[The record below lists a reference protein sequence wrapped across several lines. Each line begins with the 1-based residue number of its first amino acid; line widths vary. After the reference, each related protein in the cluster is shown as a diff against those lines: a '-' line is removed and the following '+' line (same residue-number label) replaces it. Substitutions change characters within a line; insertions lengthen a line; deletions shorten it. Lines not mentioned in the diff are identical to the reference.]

1 MITYRLET
9 KEVVMLNQAVDNE
22 NLASAEV
29 EFDERMKQG
38 YRMFFRENA
47 IVYEKPEWMS
57 NQDKK
62 VEMDLQREKLQNAK
76 SISDLKQIL
85 ETLIN

>member
-1 MITYRLET
+1 
-9 KEVVMLNQAVDNE
+9 MLNQAIDNE
-22 NLASAEV
+22 NLSSAKV

-47 IVYEKPEWMS
+47 IVYEKPEWMV

-62 VEMDLQREKLQNAK
+62 VEMDIQREKLQNAK
-76 SISDLKQIL
+76 SISDIKQIL
-85 ETLIN
+85 ETLFNN